1 MMSGVEYDEEALSF
15 FNSLSGRLNV
25 RLSEPTVRIAEGL
38 ENQAAPPSARIEA
51 VSLSMQVFM
60 REAEVKFRDLTEEEW
75 NRVVLRA
82 PAIRL
87 GGSDERVIE
96 HQAPDQRA
104 FTVRDLAA
112 AVAETERQTRGGSN
126 WFGGVDVH
134 HVYFEGL
141 SLDQDG
147 VWWIRWGS

>member
-1 MMSGVEYDEEALSF
+1 MSGVEYDEEALSF
-15 FNSLSGRLNV
+15 FNNLSGRLNV
-25 RLSEPTVRIAEGL
+25 RLSEPTELIAEGL
-38 ENQAAPPSARIEA
+38 ENRAAPPSARIEA

-60 REAEVKFRDLTEEEW
+60 RAAEVKFRDLTEEEW

-96 HQAPDQRA
+96 HQAPDGCA
-104 FTVRDLAA
+104 FTVRDLTA
-112 AVAETERQTRGGSN
+112 AVAETERQTRGGTN

-134 HVYFEGL
+134 HVFFEGL
-141 SLDQDG
+141 SLDKDG